1 MTNINKAA
9 VLNPFTE
16 LTTNILEYVPRATTT
31 EFGIVAIG
39 SGIKVDALGR
49 IYLDT
54 QEVSDRIDTVEAEAA
69 TALATQKSE
78 VAAAINNKVNKADV
92 IDIAKGGTGATT
104 IAAARASL
112 GLDRFVQNPNL
123 NTVMAAPSVDAA
135 IIISDTGWGVY
146 KGNVPYFSRALG
158 ITDGGTGASTK
169 EQARVSLGTAA
180 RGVLVGPDFN
190 TLRESGLF
198 FIKPAGGS
206 NFPALNWGYLTVIS
220 GTEEVLSTIQ
230 KYTPDTD
237 PHISYVRQAV
247 GPTWSSW
254 TLFRSIPNGVGVG
267 SSSDLRGIDTPNPTA
282 LIGYGLRFGLMSQ
295 AQIGASNSPWYAGLI
310 LNAHNDTTA
319 VGANPYILGFGS
331 GQVFLKTPTPYGDAW
346 LRTTTMLSDYNTVKD
361 GNGFI
366 KGASPVVDLYADRIE
381 ANDQAK
387 WQDVSF
393 EKLGIGDYLIK
404 GSLGFAQTSWY
415 VEQPKDANGNVF
427 HAVVYDTL
435 DNGDLSIKTYER
447 KLEGV
452 NIVADLTKPVDIKE
466 NRFISIRL
474 HEDDP
479 TPQEPD
485 PALLDSDGNSAPSRL
500 HELVDGVWVI
510 SDENVTILE
519 QERLA
524 AMPSLKRRQFRLTLA
539 MNGYDLKE
547 IEALINQIEDPMQ
560 RTIAQIEWQD
570 ATDFERTNPTLL
582 MMAEL
587 MQLTSEQIDQLWSY
601 GLAL

>member
-1 MTNINKAA
+1 MAYKKPSKGEPPLGLGGDTFETGAIKLFDNTAELFTKLGANVDGDG
-9 VLNPFTE
+9 VLPD
-16 LTTNILEYVPRATTT
+16 
-31 EFGIVAIG
+31 AIP
-39 SGIKVDALGR
+39 I
-49 IYLDT
+49 
-54 QEVSDRIDTVEAEAA
+54 EV
-69 TALATQKSE
+69 
-78 VAAAINNKVNKADV
+78 
-92 IDIAKGGTGATT
+92 GGTGATT
-104 IAAARASL
+104 VEGAKQSL
-112 GLDRFVQNPNL
+112 GLQRFAQGEDV
-123 NTVMAAPSVDAA
+123 TSIYAPYTPVGDSRIV
-135 IIISDTGWGVY
+135 ITKTGWGVRSS
-146 KGNVPYFSRALG
+146 NPNFDTALSLSS
-158 ITDGGTGASTK
+158 GGTGASTK

-198 FIKPAGGS
+198 FIKPGGGS
-206 NFPALNWGYLTVIS
+206 NFPSLYWGYLTVIS
-220 GTEEVLSTIQ
+220 GTEGVLNTIQ
-230 KYTPDTD
+230 KYTPDTA
-237 PHISYVRQAV
+237 PHVSYVRQAI
-247 GPTWSSW
+247 GTTWSSW
-254 TLFRSIPNGVGVG
+254 TVFRSIPDGVGVG
-267 SSSDLRGIDTPNPTA
+267 LTSDLRGIGTPNPTA

-295 AQIGASNSPWYAGLI
+295 AQIGAHNSTWYAGLI
-310 LNAHNDTTA
+310 LNAHNDTSAT
-319 VGANPYILGFGS
+319 GANPYILGFGA
-331 GQVFLKTPTPYGDAW
+331 GQVFLKTPTDYGDAW

-474 HEDDP
+474 HEEQEGTTAPINPAITDNEGNAAP
-479 TPQEPD
+479 TRYHTLE
-485 PALLDSDGNSAPSRL
+485 
-500 HELVDGVWVI
+500 EGVWII
-510 SDENVTILE
+510 SEEDAAKLE

-524 AMPSLKRRQFRLTLA
+524 AMQPLKRRQFRLTLA
-539 MNGYDLKE
+539 MNGYDLAE
-547 IEALINQIEDPMQ
+547 IESLINQIEDPMQ

-570 ATDFERTNPTLL
+570 ATDVERTNSTLL
-582 MMAEL
+582 MMT
-587 MQLTSEQIDQLWSY
+587 QLLGLSSEDVDSLWEY

>member
-1 MTNINKAA
+1 MVDIVNIGTFPDDPSADDANIAFSKINEA
-9 VLNPFTE
+9 FEE
-16 LTTNILEYVPRATTT
+16 LEIVPISR
-31 EFGIVAIG
+31 
-39 SGIKVDALGR
+39 
-49 IYLDT
+49 
-54 QEVSDRIDTVEAEAA
+54 
-69 TALATQKSE
+69 
-78 VAAAINNKVNKADV
+78 
-92 IDIAKGGTGATT
+92 GGTGAATVEG
-104 IAAARASL
+104 AKQSL
-112 GLDRFVQNPNL
+112 GLQRFIQGEDVTSIYSPYTPEGDSRIVITKNGWGIWSSNPNF
-123 NTVMAAPSVDAA
+123 
-135 IIISDTGWGVY
+135 DT
-146 KGNVPYFSRALG
+146 ALSLSS
-158 ITDGGTGASTK
+158 GGTGASTK
-169 EQARVSLGTAA
+169 EQARVSLGTTAG
-180 RGVLVGPDFN
+180 GVLVGPDFN

-198 FIKPAGGS
+198 FIKPEGGS
-206 NFPALNWGYLTVIS
+206 NFPVLNWGYLTVIS
-220 GTEEVLSTIQ
+220 GTEGVLSTIQ

-237 PHISYVRQAV
+237 PRISYVRQAV

-254 TLFRSIPNGVGVG
+254 TVFRSIPDGVGVG
-267 SSSDLRGIDTPNPTA
+267 SSSDLRGIGTPNPTA

-295 AQIGASNSPWYAGLI
+295 AQIGAYNSTWYAGLI
-310 LNAHNDTTA
+310 LNAHNDNSAT
-319 VGANPYILGFGS
+319 GANPYILGFGS
-331 GQVFLKTPTPYGDAW
+331 GQVFLKTPTGDGAAW
-346 LRTTTMLSDYNTVKD
+346 LRTTTMLSDYNTVRD

-387 WQDVSF
+387 RQDVSF

-474 HEDDP
+474 HEEQEGTTAPINPAITDNEGNAAP
-479 TPQEPD
+479 TRYHTLE
-485 PALLDSDGNSAPSRL
+485 
-500 HELVDGVWVI
+500 EGVWVI
-510 SDENVTILE
+510 SDENAAILE

-524 AMPSLKRRQFRLTLA
+524 AMPALKRRQFRLALA

-547 IEALINQIEDPMQ
+547 IETLIDQIEDPMQ

-570 ATDFERTNPTLL
+570 ATDFERTNSTLL
-582 MMAEL
+582 MMASIL
-587 MQLTSEQIDQLWSY
+587 GLDTQQVDQLWSY
-601 GLAL
+601 GLSL